1 MNRRTHLSL
10 HAARLMPHIHPH
22 LQQWFPQA
30 LWKGNPAHAE
40 IALSFDDGPDR
51 IDTPQLLEVLAR
63 HQVVATFFVLGER
76 AAAFPHLVQA
86 IHAAGHHIGL
96 HGYTHTHFP
105 LIEANQLRLQLA
117 ATRDTISAASGC
129 DPSRLRDVR
138 PPYGTFLPETL
149 TYLLRWNYRP
159 VMWSSVPLHWLQP
172 TSVTV
177 QQVQRQATNGTL
189 LVLHEAQPT
198 GPAVAPLVEQL
209 IPLLKAANLTFVTVD
224 QMWQAHQRTAHRT
237 AGGRHG

>member
-1 MNRRTHLSL
+1 
-10 HAARLMPHIHPH
+10 
-22 LQQWFPQA
+22 
-30 LWKGNPAHAE
+30 
-40 IALSFDDGPDR
+40 
-51 IDTPQLLEVLAR
+51 
-63 HQVVATFFVLGER
+63 
-76 AAAFPHLVQA
+76 
-86 IHAAGHHIGL
+86 
-96 HGYTHTHFP
+96 
-105 LIEANQLRLQLA
+105 
-117 ATRDTISAASGC
+117 
-129 DPSRLRDVR
+129 
-138 PPYGTFLPETL
+138 
-149 TYLLRWNYRP
+149 
-159 VMWSSVPLHWLQP
+159 MWSSVPLHWLQP